1 MSGRSCASWLG
12 AIGDEKATP
21 SVAGDFQPE
30 KVGGVAA
37 GGDVGFDDAGGAVVG
52 DDLLGYAGGLP
63 CLEQVG
69 FLLDDEV
76 EIGSVARV

>member
-1 MSGRSCASWLG
+1 MMHRGVARVFLAAAVSHTIAS
-12 AIGDEKATP
+12 
-21 SVAGDFQPE
+21 GDF
-30 KVGGVAA
+30 
-37 GGDVGFDDAGGAVVG
+37 GFDDAGGAVVG
-52 DDLLGYAGGLP
+52 NDLLGYAGGPP